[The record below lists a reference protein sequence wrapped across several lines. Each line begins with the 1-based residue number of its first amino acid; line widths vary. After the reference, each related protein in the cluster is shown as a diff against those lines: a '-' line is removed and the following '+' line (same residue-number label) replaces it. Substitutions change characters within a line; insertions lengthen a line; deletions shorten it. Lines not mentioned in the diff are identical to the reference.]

1 MKTRDKII
9 TVAVVG
15 VVAVVSLTAYATMK
29 VAKQLGEIALDLP
42 NDPLLQSFIGTSKE
56 NNKG

>member
-56 NNKG
+56 K